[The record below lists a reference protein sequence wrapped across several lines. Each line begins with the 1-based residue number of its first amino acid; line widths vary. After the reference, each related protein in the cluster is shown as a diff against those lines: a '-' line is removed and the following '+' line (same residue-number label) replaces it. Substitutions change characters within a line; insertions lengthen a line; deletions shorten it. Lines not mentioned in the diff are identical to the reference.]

1 MEILNNCDT
10 KDEFVKFGID
20 DLDNILNIQNRGN
33 LIVVG
38 GRPEMGKTTFA
49 FNTILNSIKKGLP
62 TLLFSLEMNKELCT
76 TMLLSAETMI
86 KIENIKKKKFNEN
99 EIAKLEQ
106 ASHMLE
112 NDYKLIIDDTPGIS
126 VTALEESCKKYK
138 EENDIKLVV
147 IDYLQLM
154 KGTGRANSREQEFS
168 EISSILKNLARE
180 LDITIILLTQLSRA
194 VEARNNH
201 RPKLSDIRESGAIEQ
216 DADIVIFLYRD
227 EYYNQDTTDKNLAEA
242 IVAKNRYG
250 LNETVKFKFLPEYC
264 KCRNL
269 ENK

>member
-1 MEILNNCDT
+1 
-10 KDEFVKFGID
+10 
-20 DLDNILNIQNRGN
+20 
-33 LIVVG
+33 
-38 GRPEMGKTTFA
+38 
-49 FNTILNSIKKGLP
+49 
-62 TLLFSLEMNKELCT
+62 
-76 TMLLSAETMI
+76 MI
-86 KIENIKKKKFNEN
+86 
-99 EIAKLEQ
+99 
-106 ASHMLE
+106 
-112 NDYKLIIDDTPGIS
+112 T
-126 VTALEESCKKYK
+126 C
-138 EENDIKLVV
+138 
-147 IDYLQLM
+147 
-154 KGTGRANSREQEFS
+154 SREQEFS